1 MVVSNKW
8 IWIINIHLNGSEIG
22 MSKETKK
29 ENEKENLKGMEVMDL
44 NEDLAETEDLVE
56 TEEMEDFCEV
66 DLERRFNE
74 KTPEEKD
81 LEVKQRK
88 KKEFFSLIVTFLL
101 AMAVALVFKNHIII
115 NANVPTG
122 SMENTIMPGDNLFGY
137 RLAYLNEEPQRGD
150 IVFFYAPDDESQKYV
165 KRIIGLPGEYIY
177 ITEGKIY
184 IDNNEEPLDEPYLK
198 EEWTK
203 GTGTFV
209 FEVPE
214 GHYFMLG
221 DNRNNS
227 HDARFWI
234 NTYVSREKI
243 IGKALFVYYPFDRI
257 GGLE

>member
-1 MVVSNKW
+1 
-8 IWIINIHLNGSEIG
+8 
-22 MSKETKK
+22 MSKEIK
-29 ENEKENLKGMEVMDL
+29 NENLDVEDMEVIDL
-44 NEDLAETEDLVE
+44 NEDLEEEEEKEETEDL
-56 TEEMEDFCEV
+56 CEV

-74 KTPEEKD
+74 KTSEEREV
-81 LEVKQRK
+81 EVKQRK

-101 AMAVALVFKNHIII
+101 AMAVALVFKNYVII

-150 IVFFYAPDDESQKYV
+150 IVFFYAPDDESQKYI

-209 FEVPE
+209 FQVPE

-243 IGKALFVYYPFDRI
+243 IGKALFVYYPFNRI